1 MKRSKYFA
9 RFQLFGFLRTRV
21 VALRAVSLAA
31 AISVGSCVENVP
43 PTLGELKI
51 GSPPVRPFVIPSLL
65 NNQLPFEYPE
75 SAWSRGIGGETMLRI
90 HISEIGV
97 VDSVLVDTSS
107 NDRVLDSAAV
117 VGARLLTYRP
127 ARHGDDSVAV
137 WAFLPVRY
145 PMPNM
150 VRTGTEGHQ

>member
-1 MKRSKYFA
+1 M
-9 RFQLFGFLRTRV
+9 
-21 VALRAVSLAA
+21 VALRVVSLAA
-31 AISVGSCVENVP
+31 ALSVGSCVENVH

-51 GSPPVRPFVIPSLL
+51 GSPSVRPFVIPSLL
-65 NNQLPFEYPE
+65 NDRLPFEYPE

-117 VGARLLTYRP
+117 IGARLLTYRP

-145 PMPNM
+145 PMPKVM
-150 VRTGTEGHQ
+150 KTGTEDHQ